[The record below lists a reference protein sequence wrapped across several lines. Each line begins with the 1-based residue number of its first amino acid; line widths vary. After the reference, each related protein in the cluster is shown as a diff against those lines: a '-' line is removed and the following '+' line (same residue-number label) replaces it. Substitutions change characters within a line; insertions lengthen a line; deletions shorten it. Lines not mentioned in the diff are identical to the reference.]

1 MADLELTSLD
11 QLLFTLK
18 MSFTLAT
25 QQATLPRRSTV
36 LSLPLLLVLP
46 GCKIDTWQLI
56 LDGVNFFQLLLVLHD
71 EDVGA
76 AVLGDV
82 LAGLRRVRRV
92 DTGGDAAGEDGAQI
106 RQKPLRRVETENPDA
121 VVALQAE
128 LDERLGDDAGFWKR
142 RLTLMAG
149 NTKGGSIN
157 VPLTSCLTGLDESVL
172 QIKTKIVSCYTDNSK
187 QGSNW
192 RSMVQ

>member
-1 MADLELTSLD
+1 
-11 QLLFTLK
+11 LK
-18 MSFTLAT
+18 ISFTFAT
-25 QQATLPRRSTV
+25 KQATLTRRSTV
-36 LSLPLLLVLP
+36 PSLPLQLVFS

-82 LAGLRRVRRV
+82 LARLRRVRRV

-106 RQKPLRRVETENPDA
+106 RQKPLRRVETEDPDA
-121 VVALQAE
+121 VVALEAE

-172 QIKTKIVSCYTDNSK
+172 QIKTKIVSCYTNNSK